1 MALNFPNSP
10 TLNQVYTDTTSGFS
24 YQWNGT
30 VWISFS
36 PSSSGQIKILDDFS
50 ASFNNSTQTF
60 ALATSGVS
68 IIPPTPQSLIINLG
82 GVIQD
87 PTDDYSVTGSNIIFS
102 TAPTSG
108 LSFSGIS
115 LGPAIPID
123 YANNGNV
130 YTRDTFTA
138 TAGQTTFTVT
148 GTYTVG
154 YLDVYQNGVRLSSGT
169 DYTATNGTTFV
180 LTTPAN
186 LNDEIESIGYKVAS
200 IVTTLGQFDNLIVS
214 GVSTFIGIATHTG
227 TIFGNNLSLT
237 GITTIKNASG
247 TVTVGSGTTA
257 LLVEGNARVT
267 GILTVGSSSITLNG
281 ITDTISVGTG
291 LTLSSSGIN
300 VSGIITASSI
310 SASSISA
317 QEFIGTGDNL
327 IFSPTITSFSPTD
340 GATGV
345 NALSSPDIVLT
356 YNQPVVLGV
365 GTITLRTVSAAG
377 TIAESY
383 EVGVST
389 RATISNQTLTIDPVS
404 NFDYNQEYY
413 VTIPQGGIRNY
424 FNGNSTLLDNYNFS
438 TEAGPT
444 LSSVSPGIGSTNVA
458 LDTNIAFTFNKNIRA
473 GVGTITLRTVSAGG
487 TIVESYDVTSSN
499 RLTFST
505 NTLTIDPTSNL
516 GVGVT
521 HFVVVPNNAVAG
533 YVGIDTYSFTSLSF
547 ALQSITPA
555 NGATNVGVSTN
566 ITLAFISP
574 PTRGTGTIQLRSGST
589 SGSVIESFDAAS
601 SGRISVSGNDW
612 ILDPTSNLGF
622 STSIHTIIPS
632 TAIGGY
638 VGLNTTG
645 ADTHSFTTIPDV
657 ALGASYEGGFL
668 ICKASPLRW
677 VVSPYSAEVS
687 RTWHLRDDANTTAQS
702 VSGCTGW
709 FVPTRPQLQN
719 PGFICRSFW
728 GPAPCFSST
737 RYWSSTETNATQAC
751 YVTFNNGNGYNGTK
765 TDSSRVRAFR
775 CVTY

>member
-87 PTDDYSVTGSNIIFS
+87 PTDDYSVTGSNITFS
-102 TAPTSG
+102 TPPTSG

-115 LGPAIPID
+115 LGPAVPMSTILDGTVTDGSLRIS
-123 YANNGNV
+123 
-130 YTRDTFTA
+130 TTA
-138 TAGQTTFTVT
+138 VVGSATTFTEDLV
-148 GTYTVG
+148 
-154 YLDVYQNGVRLSSGT
+154 
-169 DYTATNGTTFV
+169 
-180 LTTPAN
+180 
-186 LNDEIESIGYKVAS
+186 
-200 IVTTLGQFDNLIVS
+200 VS
-214 GVSTFIGIATHTG
+214 GD
-227 TIFGNNLSLT
+227 
-237 GITTIKNASG
+237 
-247 TVTVGSGTTA
+247 
-257 LLVEGNARVT
+257 ARVT
-267 GILTVGSSSITLNG
+267 GILTVGTSSITLNG
-281 ITDTISVGTG
+281 SSNIINVGTG
-291 LTLSSSGIN
+291 VTIDGDSG
-300 VSGIITASSI
+300 
-310 SASSISA
+310 SISA

-345 NALSSPDIVLT
+345 SALSSPNIVLT
-356 YNQPVVLGV
+356 YDQPVVLGV

-389 RATISNQTLTIDPVS
+389 RATISNQTLTIDPIS

-424 FNGNSTLLDNYNFS
+424 FNGNSTLLNNYNFS

-458 LDTNIAFTFNKNIRA
+458 LDTNVILTFNKTIRA

-487 TIVESYDVTSSN
+487 TIVESYDVASSG

-533 YVGIDTYSFTSLSF
+533 YTGIDTYSFTTLSF
-547 ALQSITPA
+547 SFLSITPT
-555 NGATNVGVSTN
+555 NGATNIGISTN
-566 ITLAFISP
+566 VTLSFSSP

-589 SGSVIESFDAAS
+589 SGSVIESFDAVS
-601 SGRISVSGNDW
+601 SGRISISGNNY
-612 ILDPTSNLGF
+612 IIDPTSNLGF

-632 TAIGGY
+632 TAIPGY

-645 ADTHSFTTIPDV
+645 ADTHSFTTL
-657 ALGASYEGGFL
+657 ALNLGESYEGGFV
-668 ICKASPLRW
+668 ICKASPVRW

-687 RTWHLRDDANTTAQS
+687 RTWHLRNDANTTAQS

-709 FVPTRPQLQN
+709 FVPSMSRLQN
-719 PGFICRSFW
+719 PGYLCRSFW
-728 GPAPCFSST
+728 GPSPCYSSASYWSYTAGDVHACRLTFSSGT
-737 RYWSSTETNATQAC
+737 GAL
-751 YVTFNNGNGYNGTK
+751 VTK
-765 TDSSRVRAFR
+765 TNTYCVRAFR